1 MSSHY
6 VRPNISAT
14 FDSSVSPL
22 FRDENDQTIVG
33 AHTVGQG
40 KVIYS
45 TVPFEVFY
53 DSATT
58 LTRDVEVYR
67 KVLDNIYWNTR
78 TVFSSDNLRMKNL
91 NSPLRAAGKLI
102 CLANVST
109 TADYTGV
116 YKGQYTMSVEAGGS
130 SLIWTDSIGQIKGVL
145 NQGVFKEFSTTITDN
160 GCYAFAFA
168 RDTQPL
174 ITSKQL
180 VVLPQTSGTI
190 RIKTNV
196 TWNSLTARP
205 DRSPAPIGR
214 VRPSRSRSRTAIW
227 S

>member
-1 MSSHY
+1 M
-6 VRPNISAT
+6 
-14 FDSSVSPL
+14 
-22 FRDENDQTIVG
+22 
-33 AHTVGQG
+33 
-40 KVIYS
+40 
-45 TVPFEVFY
+45 
-53 DSATT
+53 
-58 LTRDVEVYR
+58 
-67 KVLDNIYWNTR
+67 
-78 TVFSSDNLRMKNL
+78 
-91 NSPLRAAGKLI
+91 
-102 CLANVST
+102 
-109 TADYTGV
+109 

-196 TWNSLTARP
+196 TWNSLTASAGQITGADWSGQTIP
-205 DRSPAPIGR
+205 VQIQDGYLELTISEAQTSKVIRSSESGTQDSLAQA
-214 VRPSRSRSRTAIW
+214 VVQDLTT
-227 S
+227 